1 MRNRLAEIRN
11 KKGLTL
17 KELGKKIG
25 MRDNTLS
32 QYETG
37 KRKPSE
43 KALIQISNLFK
54 IPISYLVGNGWSQN
68 DVTWLLIYVYV
79 NKFNDD
85 FELPSGVHSYC
96 GKIGKYGIE
105 KESFVDF
112 YDEDIP
118 GFIKKAEE

>member
-68 DVTWLLIYVYV
+68 DVTMFMLINLMIILSCRLGFGLLV
-79 NKFNDD
+79 
-85 FELPSGVHSYC
+85 
-96 GKIGKYGIE
+96 GK
-105 KESFVDF
+105 
-112 YDEDIP
+112 
-118 GFIKKAEE
+118 